1 MAGAVIEDFMEKWEL
16 GRVRENEN
24 TKKRSIKNERRRGC
38 GVGG

>member
-1 MAGAVIEDFMEKWEL
+1 MENFMVKWEL

-24 TKKRSIKNERRRGC
+24 TKKRSVKSERRRER